1 MKIRTFLL
9 VLISMLSLPSLEQE
23 FRCVEI
29 GQIKDVFWAQRAQW
43 FYHGKTHLP
52 YIQSKKVS
60 MEYKRK
66 KQQYRLCPLPEAN
79 MDPRLPLYAGKDKHS
94 KDSESF
100 VRAMFFETTGNY
112 FIADIWIWSGDHND
126 YKDLLITYDLNGKV
140 IDYITFNIS
149 ASGSPQNVNLVEGIL
164 NKDLTVDIYSLD
176 LNKYPVDK
184 EGYAVTGVTGQRTDT
199 SYQINPQGKFKLIS
213 SVKYKPQD
221 YAPERLTGLRP
232 ISEGAEIPLN
242 E

>member
-1 MKIRTFLL
+1 MKTKTFLL
-9 VLISMLSLPSLEQE
+9 VLISMFSLASLGQE
-23 FRCVEI
+23 FRSVKIE
-29 GQIKDVFWAQRAQW
+29 QIKDAFWVQTAHL
-43 FYHGKTHLP
+43 YYGKTHLP

-60 MEYKRK
+60 IEYMRK
-66 KQQYRLCPLPEAN
+66 YQLYELCTFPVAN
-79 MDPRLPLYAGKDKHS
+79 MDPNLPFYVGKDKHN
-94 KDSESF
+94 KDSESYIH
-100 VRAMFFETTGNY
+100 AMFFETTGNY
-112 FIADIWIWSGDHND
+112 FIVDAWIWSGDHND
-126 YKDLLITYDLNGKV
+126 YKDLLITYDLNGNV

-149 ASGSPQNVNLVEGIL
+149 ASGFPQNVNLVEGIL
-164 NKDLTVDIYSLD
+164 NKDLTVDVYSLD

-184 EGYAVTGVTGQRTDT
+184 EGYAVTGVTGQRTDA

-213 SVKYKPQD
+213 SVNYKPQG